1 MFKLSI
7 VTPEKTILEAYCTSL
22 VLPGSDG
29 YLGVLTDHAPL
40 ITALKPGELKV
51 AGVENDEERRFA
63 ITGGFFE
70 VSNNH
75 ATVLADAVEEPADID
90 VARAE
95 KALSRARERLSE
107 AGAGVDAVR
116 ANQAVWRAK
125 NRLEIAR
132 QK

>member
-7 VTPEKTILEAYCTSL
+7 VTPEKTILEADCKSL
-22 VLPGSDG
+22 IVPGSDG

-40 ITALKPGELKV
+40 ITALKPGELKIV
-51 AGVENDEERRFA
+51 GEDSDAQLRFA

-75 ATVLADAVEEPADID
+75 ATVLADAIEEPANID

-95 KALSRARERLSE
+95 NALSRARERLSG
-107 AGAGVDAVR
+107 ADAGVDAVR

-132 QK
+132 RK

>member
-7 VTPEKTILEAYCTSL
+7 VTPEATFLEADCKSL
-22 VLPGSDG
+22 VLPGSEG

-40 ITALKPGELKV
+40 ITALVPGSLKMTG
-51 AGVENDEERRFA
+51 ADDDVERNFA

-70 VSNNH
+70 VSGNH
-75 ATVLADAVEEPADID
+75 ATVLADAIEEPGEID
-90 VARAE
+90 AARAE
-95 KALSRARERLSE
+95 KALVRARERLS
-107 AGAGVDAVR
+107 DASPGLDKVR

-132 QK
+132 LK

>member
-7 VTPEKTILEAYCTSL
+7 VTPEKTILETDCTSL

-51 AGVENDEERRFA
+51 VSVENDEERRFA

-75 ATVLADAVEEPADID
+75 ATVLADAIEEPGLID
-90 VARAE
+90 VSRAE
-95 KALSRARERLSE
+95 DSLRRARERLQE
-107 AGAGVDAVR
+107 AGAGLDSIR

-125 NRLEIAR
+125 NRLELAR
-132 QK
+132 RK

>member
-7 VTPEKTILEAYCTSL
+7 VTPEKTILDADCTSV

-40 ITALKPGELKV
+40 ITALVPGELKMV
-51 AGVENDEERRFA
+51 GVEHGVERRFA

-70 VSNNH
+70 VSGNH
-75 ATVLADAVEEPADID
+75 ATVLADAIEEPNQID
-90 VARAE
+90 VVRAE
-95 KALSRARERLSE
+95 DALRRAKERLE
-107 AGAGVDAVR
+107 KAGKGLDAVR

-125 NRLEIAR
+125 NRLDIAR
-132 QK
+132 RM